1 MNYIKHLTAFFDK
14 VSGDQRFNP
23 SHISLYMSLF
33 QLWNRNMFR
42 CPISINRSELML
54 ISKISSKGTYHKCIK
69 ELHNYGYIRYAPSY
83 NPLRGSWV
91 FMFNFENSSL
101 DESLSEIQTSI
112 GEVIN
117 QHDTASSQAVGP
129 YINNTNLTNIKNNK
143 NERENAPAT
152 SSINDLELN
161 PTLEEVK
168 QFFHDNAFPEIE
180 AEKFFN
186 HFESNGWQIGGKYP
200 MKDWNAAARSWILKV
215 PQFLNE
221 KSTSS
226 KNDQPQNRTNYDE
239 PL

>member
-14 VSGDQRFNP
+14 VSGDLRFNP

-42 CPISINRSELML
+42 SPISINRSELML

-91 FMFNFENSSL
+91 YMFNFENSNQ
-101 DESLSEIQTSI
+101 DENLSEIQASI
-112 GEVIN
+112 REVIDL
-117 QHDTASSQAVGP
+117 HETGSRPVVGP
-129 YINNTNLTNIKNNK
+129 YINNTNQTNFKNNK

-152 SSINDLELN
+152 GSKNDDVN
-161 PTLEEVK
+161 PALEEVRR
-168 QFFHDNAFPEIE
+168 FFLENGFPEIE

-215 PQFLNE
+215 PQFTNE
-221 KSTSS
+221 KGAGS
-226 KNDQPQNRTNYDE
+226 KNDQPRNTTNYDE